1 MTSLTGEEPDL
12 QLGDSGEWVVQLQVR
27 LYGLRLLREV
37 PDQSFGSTTEQ
48 AVRELQNQVGHSAT
62 GEVNRDTWEALVY
75 AENQANIQYRYT
87 SPYDALDQ
95 IVYDL
100 QHGVQR
106 DGSGNVIQEGSSEY
120 AGQLSDDGQYRWDGY
135 HWQPV
140 ARRAT
145 GRVRVAGA
153 AVRGRPVPLGRDR
166 LARRVRRCRA
176 AAAVTVT
183 PGSCPRTGSTAGT
196 GAPGKPSAVAVA
208 TDRTTSDSCPTTG
221 DGAGTAT
228 SGRRPDAP
236 SASDPA
242 DGQVA

>member
-75 AENQANIQYRYT
+75 AENQVNIQYRYT

-95 IVYDL
+95 LVYDL

-106 DGSGNVIQEGSSEY
+106 DGSGNVIQEGSSDY

-140 ARRAT
+140 ADAQQ
-145 GRVRVAGA
+145 GA
-153 AVRGRPVPLGRDR
+153 YTSLGQ
-166 LARRVRRCRA
+166 V
-176 AAAVTVT
+176 
-183 PGSCPRTGSTAGT
+183 
-196 GAPGKPSAVAVA
+196 
-208 TDRTTSDSCPTTG
+208 SD
-221 DGAGTAT
+221 
-228 SGRRPDAP
+228 
-236 SASDPA
+236 
-242 DGQVA
+242 DGQYRWDGTDWHAVSDDAGLGGADSYAGQLSDDGQYRWDGNSWQPAQGGGQDYVGQLSDDGLWRWDGFQWQAA